1 VNKMNDY
8 KVGDVVDG
16 IVTSIK
22 KYGAFLSFE
31 NCFIGLL
38 HISEISSHFINNI
51 FNYVHVGD
59 KIKVVVKKVDSVN
72 KYLSVSVKDLPKVDQ
87 TFVNNETSKD
97 TVYLQEVDF
106 TKLEKSL
113 PNMVEKELQKEK
125 KV

>member
-1 VNKMNDY
+1 MNDY